1 MDEWD
6 IIAGF
11 AKRGMMFARKF
22 RFLFLCTSIYMCV
35 DVYIICTFFLSSK
48 KTAAL
53 LDKID
58 KHFLLNETTD
68 AGLYWPGFFPT
79 DVTSPGPVWKA
90 ALAKRLFT
98 GDSNGFRAT
107 TDPNVRARSRR
118 KKSNS

>member
-1 MDEWD
+1 
-6 IIAGF
+6 
-11 AKRGMMFARKF
+11 MFILYTANQ
-22 RFLFLCTSIYMCV
+22 T
-35 DVYIICTFFLSSK
+35 TFMHLHFFFSSK